1 MRLYLLVSVSVPL
14 LLLLVSDS
22 QSSPRR
28 KLRTVHKRKFRSLSP
43 RTVQGRRG
51 KQESYRAGGEDN
63 YVGAD
68 DSGSGSDI
76 ANGCDHLTNIGA
88 MMTHAKELAWC
99 LDNDPELELGLYA
112 PLVALAETRAAEA
125 EAAADGSGSGSGE
138 EYQDEE
144 LQAVY
149 EVVRAARRARA
160 RRGRSGS
167 RGSHRGSRRGA
178 GKGRTVRK
186 SGKPGRKGRAGRRGG
201 RQC

>member
-1 MRLYLLVSVSVPL
+1 MRLLLLLSLSLPL
-14 LLLLVSDS
+14 LLLLVEDS
-22 QSSPRR
+22 QTSPRR
-28 KLRTVHKRKFRSLSP
+28 NLRKTQKRKLF
-43 RTVQGRRG
+43 TAQGRRG
-51 KQESYRAGGEDN
+51 KQQEYIAGGEDN
-63 YVGAD
+63 YLSGD

-125 EAAADGSGSGSGE
+125 EAAADGSGSGE
-138 EYQDEE
+138 NYPEEE

-160 RRGRSGS
+160 RRARSGS

-178 GKGRTVRK
+178 GKGRTDRK
-186 SGKPGRKGRAGRRGG
+186 SGKPGRKGRAGRRNG
-201 RQC
+201 RQG